1 MSIRSKVILITL
13 GVAVPAFAVFPLVFP
28 IPSDGPEMPGLALAL
43 LMALNA
49 LECLLLGAGVAFLA
63 FGWPHVRRLVGRASP
78 TRAVV
83 LYLSLA
89 WLLVNWYPHLGLHM
103 SGDFEDAWALVRID
117 YAFHLPVYASL
128 AAVVWIVLG
137 VARDL
142 RSGQGSSAGASRVTA
157 G

>member
-1 MSIRSKVILITL
+1 MSIRSKAAVVTL

-28 IPSDGPEMPGLALAL
+28 PNPDGPEVTGVSLAL

-63 FGWPHVRRLVGRASP
+63 FGWPYVRRLVGRASP
-78 TRAVV
+78 ARAVV

-89 WLLVNWYPHLGLHM
+89 WLLVNWYPHLGLHI
-103 SGDFEDAWALVRID
+103 SGDLDDVRMLVIVD
-117 YAFHLPVYASL
+117 YAFHLPVYVSL
-128 AAVVWIVLG
+128 AAVVWIVVG

-142 RSGQGSSAGASRVTA
+142 WSSQGSGALSSRVTA